1 MSNNTQHW
9 PYWVGLIMLIALV
22 GTLAWWLLANDSAR
36 LFYGLNLMASWVE
49 QTPIK
54 TVVVFLL
61 LFAISTAFTLPTA
74 TILTITGGF
83 LFGPWLG
90 STLSVLGALLGAAIT
105 FLMVRKMAGD
115 TVRQFFATGRLAG
128 LVRLLERDAF
138 FYLMS
143 LRIVPV
149 APFFALNA
157 AGALIRI
164 SLGRFLLATALGL
177 IPILTIFANVGAG
190 LETLVDARGVGMSVF
205 LQPNIMIPLLAL
217 ICLIIFS
224 AITRQWIKR
233 RRKSLHLND

>member
-9 PYWVGLIMLIALV
+9 PYWVGLIVLIALV

-61 LFAISTAFTLPTA
+61 IFAISTAFTLPTA

-138 FYLMS
+138 FYLMG